1 MHILS
6 LRFLQSLFFSV
17 LLVPSMLGQ
26 TLQGVVLDKISEY
39 PLLGV
44 EVSLEDRPSASISN
58 QKGEFQLNDLPE
70 GWVRLVVERHGY
82 DRKVVEANMVVGDT
96 TIIKVNLV
104 PAMSTINR
112 GVVISA
118 HRYPREAVRT
128 ASAITNLD
136 RQTFRQYNPRTLADA
151 LVGSP
156 GTWIEESNPASQA
169 LYLRGLTGNRTLLMV
184 DGIRINTG
192 TIGAAPNPYLS
203 TIDPF
208 SVEQVEVVRGSGSV
222 QFGSDAMGGVTQVF
236 TRTPGFSGQGIQ
248 AHGSGTMR
256 FMARGMESTGR
267 GDFQISSPVFAIHGG
282 ISVRSFGERFA
293 GDEANTPL
301 IGSDYK
307 ERAGDFK
314 ARIKLSPK
322 QELTLAY
329 QFMRQT
335 EVKDFAA
342 LQFEGFEQNQLQP
355 RQRELSYIR
364 YSAFTD
370 KDWFEEIRATVSFQS
385 FQENRISIP
394 EGFQYEY
401 IGKDRVNTYGA
412 NVEIHS
418 QPGLYWNIVSG
429 VEYYQDQ
436 VSSSLSRRTLGMQ
449 ASEELMGRLPDGGMM
464 NQMGVYSLN
473 TVDLLK
479 LRLGFGAR
487 ANWFNLQSDDPFFG
501 NQSQQSQHVL
511 GNLSAQYPLSQNY
524 FLTSSIQTGFRAP
537 NLYDFSGLGATHDTF
552 IIPGD
557 SLRAERSI
565 SSQIGI
571 KAKTEHFTGS
581 LVLYRTQLK
590 DLLELIGSTY
600 QGQSSYEGMDVY
612 QLMNSGRALIQG
624 IEAELEV
631 PVNRSFAFYGN
642 VIYSRGQHLTR
653 DEAFSRIP
661 PLNSRMGLHYRS
673 QFGFWSRLEWH
684 HAEAQATLS
693 EADVLDPVIPLGGS
707 PSWNVVNLF
716 LGYDFQWGYATVGLR
731 NALNSAYRLHGSAV
745 PGTGRAVLLSLQLG
759 F

>member
-1 MHILS
+1 MHINS
-6 LRFLQSLFFSV
+6 LRLLLLFSV
-17 LLVPSMLGQ
+17 SILTIQSSLGQ
-26 TLQGVVLDKISEY
+26 TLTGVVMDKIGEY

-44 EVSLEDRPSASISN
+44 EVSMEDRPLTSITN
-58 QKGEFQLNDLPE
+58 QKGEFQINDLPE
-70 GWVRLVVERHGY
+70 GWIRLVVERHGY
-82 DRKVVEANMVVGDT
+82 DRKIVEANMVVGDT
-96 TIIKVNLV
+96 THITINLL

-151 LVGSP
+151 LVGAP
-156 GTWIEESNPASQA
+156 GTWVEETNPASQS

-184 DGIRINTG
+184 DGIRVNTG
-192 TIGAAPNPYLS
+192 TFGPSPNAYLS

-248 AHGSGTMR
+248 AHGGGTMQ
-256 FMARGMESTGR
+256 FMSRGMETSGR
-267 GDFQISSPVFAIHGG
+267 GDFQISSPVLAVHGG
-282 ISVRSFGERFA
+282 ISVRSFGERFP
-293 GDEANTPL
+293 GDEANVPL
-301 IGSDYK
+301 QRTDYK

-329 QFMRQT
+329 QFIRQT
-335 EVKDFAA
+335 EVEDFAA
-342 LQFEGFEQNQLQP
+342 LQYEDFEENQLLP

-364 YSAFTD
+364 YGAYTD
-370 KDWFEEIRATVSFQS
+370 NEWFQEIRATVSYQS
-385 FQENRISIP
+385 YQENRVSVP
-394 EGFQYEY
+394 SGFQYEY
-401 IGKDRVNTYGA
+401 IGKDKVNTYGG
-412 NVEIHS
+412 NVEVHS

-436 VSSSLSRRTLGMQ
+436 VSSSLTRRALGAQ
-449 ASEELMGRLPDGGMM
+449 DVEQLMGRLPDGSSMS
-464 NQMGVYSLN
+464 QMGIYSLH

-487 ANWFNLQSDDPFFG
+487 ANRFILQGNDPTFG
-501 NQSQQSQHVL
+501 AINTQSQQVL

-524 FLTSSIQTGFRAP
+524 FLTSSIQSGFRAP
-537 NLYDFSGLGATHDTF
+537 NLYDYSGLGASNEAF
-552 IIPGD
+552 VIPGD
-557 SLRAERSI
+557 SLLPERSI
-565 SSQIGI
+565 TSQIGI

-590 DLLELIGSTY
+590 DLLELMGSSY
-600 QGQSSYEGMDVY
+600 QGQTNYEGLDVF
-612 QLMNSGRALIQG
+612 QLMNTGRALIQG

-631 PVNRSFAFYGN
+631 PVNRSFALYGN
-642 VIYSRGQHLTR
+642 VIYTRGQHLTR

-661 PLNSRMGLHYRS
+661 PLNSRMGLHFRS
-673 QFGFWSRLEWH
+673 QYGFWSRLEWH
-684 HAEAQATLS
+684 HAEAQTTLS
-693 EADVLDPVIPLGGS
+693 EADVLNPVIPDGGS
-707 PSWNVVNLF
+707 PSWNVVNLY
-716 LGYDFQWGYATVGLR
+716 LGYDFQWGYATLGLR
-731 NALNSAYRLHGSAV
+731 NALDSAYRLHGSAV
-745 PGTGRAVLLSLQLG
+745 PGAGRAILISLQLG